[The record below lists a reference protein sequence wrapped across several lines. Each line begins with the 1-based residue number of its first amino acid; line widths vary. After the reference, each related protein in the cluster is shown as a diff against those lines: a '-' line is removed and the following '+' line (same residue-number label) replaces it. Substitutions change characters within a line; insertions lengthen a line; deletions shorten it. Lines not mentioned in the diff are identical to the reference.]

1 MSFFDQLDDL
11 SLPES
16 PDSSRLSR
24 SPGTPW
30 SPGETLRSPDPVS
43 SPGVPIQLCEIP
55 ISPIDGV
62 VSSYSDVVRSKPR
75 PRKNSYQ
82 KLPALNG
89 RYKGFVTAIE
99 SALDYWIFII
109 DWPPEVEERY
119 RDNGARHDTFSYINE
134 TSDDPHAPKYGEQYL
149 CHLSNIQF
157 GFYGA
162 SKEILTSM
170 RSQIQDCNNY
180 VMVTL
185 GNIDIYNRILVEMFN
200 IENTEVSYNKVLIET
215 TSETKGMPLAAKYRP
230 KKKYL

>member
-1 MSFFDQLDDL
+1 MSFYDQLDDSGHPKSPL
-11 SLPES
+11 SPLS
-16 PDSSRLSR
+16 PVPVSF
-24 SPGTPW
+24 W
-30 SPGETLRSPDPVS
+30 SPPSSLASVS
-43 SPGVPIQLCEIP
+43 SPTFPIDVP

-99 SALDYWIFII
+99 NALDYWIFIM
-109 DWPPEVEERY
+109 DWSPEVEELY
-119 RDNGARHDTFSYINE
+119 RNNGARHDTFSYISE
-134 TSDDPHAPKYGEQYL
+134 TSDDPSLPKYGEQYL

-157 GFYGA
+157 NFYGA

-180 VMVTL
+180 VIITL

-200 IENTEVSYNKVLIET
+200 IENTEVSYNKILIET
-215 TSETKGMPLAAKYRP
+215 TSETKGIPLAAKYRP
-230 KKKYL
+230 RKKYL